1 MRRRLL
7 VVFTTVLMLFGL
19 VGVAAVSAG
28 PDGGGGSGKD
38 CPASS
43 PGGQAVPPRQAPNC
57 GHPGD
62 PVVPENCTNNA
73 DDDGDGLVD
82 DEDTDCPIGT
92 EGPFGDPSCSDGRD
106 NDRDGAEDAADD
118 GCQEDPVEVC
128 DNNVDDDGD
137 GLADEE
143 DTADCDPTPEGPA
156 GSESCGDG
164 IDNDGDTFVDAA
176 DPDCVPVTPG
186 NRCDNPGLL
195 TNPTLGE
202 TLSKAGLD
210 ALSPIIDDPE
220 GDDGAVSTPLGD
232 AVGGILGQKAGDD
245 VACAVDLIIEET
257 ATGGADV

>member
-1 MRRRLL
+1 
-7 VVFTTVLMLFGL
+7 VFTTVLMLFGL

-106 NDRDGAEDAADD
+106 ND
-118 GCQEDPVEVC
+118 
-128 DNNVDDDGD
+128 
-137 GLADEE
+137 
-143 DTADCDPTPEGPA
+143 
-156 GSESCGDG
+156 
-164 IDNDGDTFVDAA
+164 GDTFVDAA